1 MYETFQSFPRYYYST
16 IFILLNFINLYVYVY
31 ARDSMK
37 KFIDQITQKTITYTD
52 DDAFIIKWKS
62 TPTSKKK
69 IKKIFQGNQLE
80 DAVKEFYSM
89 VIRKGAFK
97 YLYHVPHD
105 RYGQEG
111 DLVFRMKGEATVIP
125 TDNLRLK
132 SIHVKSN
139 YKVESIG
146 TLTKCPKTLA
156 DLLARE
162 DFTAYPA
169 SISRWTNSKL
179 FYCLL
184 AHYLDLSR
192 EEKLNILKSGEKSLI
207 SHKQISGFDLDFEN
221 KIKVDVVTKD
231 DLL

>member
-1 MYETFQSFPRYYYST
+1 
-16 IFILLNFINLYVYVY
+16 
-31 ARDSMK
+31 MK
-37 KFIDQITQKTITYTD
+37 TFIDSITQKTINYQD
-52 DDAFIIKWKS
+52 DDIFIIKWRS
-62 TPTSKKK
+62 TPTNRKA
-69 IKKIFQGNQLE
+69 IKKIFQGHQIA

-89 VIRKGAFK
+89 VIKKGAFK

-111 DLVFRMKGEATVIP
+111 DLLLRMRGEATVIP
-125 TDNLRLK
+125 TDHLRLK
-132 SIHVKSN
+132 SSHVRSN
-139 YKVESIG
+139 YKIESIG

-184 AHYLDLSR
+184 AHYLDLSH
-192 EEKLNILKSGEKSLI
+192 EEKIQVLNKGEKSLF
-207 SHKQISGFDLDFEN
+207 SHKQSSGFDLDLEN
-221 KIKVDVVTKD
+221 TIKVDVVTKD

>member
-1 MYETFQSFPRYYYST
+1 
-16 IFILLNFINLYVYVY
+16 
-31 ARDSMK
+31 MK
-37 KFIDQITQKTITYTD
+37 TFIDQITQKTITYGD

-69 IKKIFQGNQLE
+69 IKKIFQGSQLE

-105 RYGQEG
+105 RYGQDG
-111 DLVFRMKGEATVIP
+111 DLLFRMKGEATVLP
-125 TDNLRLK
+125 TDHLRLK
-132 SIHVKSN
+132 SSHVKSR
-139 YKVESIG
+139 YQVESIG
-146 TLTKCPKTLA
+146 SLTKCPISLSN
-156 DLLARE
+156 LLARE

-179 FYCLL
+179 MYCLL
-184 AHYLDLSR
+184 ANYLDLSH
-192 EEKLNILKSGEKSLI
+192 EDKLKVLQTGEKSLFF
-207 SHKQISGFDLDFEN
+207 HKQSSGFDLDLEN